1 MAHNFFEPQPITGA
15 NVYYLRTVLHDWDDE
30 NALVILQR
38 LVPAMDLES
47 LILIDDMAFPDTGA
61 HWWSACLDLHM
72 LAVLGAH
79 EHEIVRSLGGL
90 GGRMQSILHLQ
101 PAGLSGE
108 GHISIQ
114 VWEGSTHDCVRL
126 ELD

>member
-1 MAHNFFEPQPITGA
+1 MAHTFFEPQPITGA
-15 NVYYLRTVLHDWDDE
+15 KAYYLRTVLHDWDNE

-47 LILIDDMAFPDTGA
+47 LILVDDMPFPDTGA

-79 EHEIVRSLGGL
+79 ERTESQRRELL
-90 GGRMQSILHLQ
+90 AQ
-101 PAGLSGE
+101 AGLKLVDIRPY
-108 GHISIQ
+108 HPMI
-114 VWEGSTHDCVRL
+114 
-126 ELD
+126 